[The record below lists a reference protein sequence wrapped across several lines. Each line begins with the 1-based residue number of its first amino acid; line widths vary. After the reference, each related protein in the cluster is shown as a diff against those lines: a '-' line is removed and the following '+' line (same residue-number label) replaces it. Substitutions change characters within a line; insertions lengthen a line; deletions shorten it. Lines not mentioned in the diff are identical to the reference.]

1 MSVLATHQNTAFRI
15 DKTILDAMDACL
27 VNARALV
34 ESAKAVRASG
44 HQNIAYHLA
53 TLALEEIGKRELFGV
68 QAVADRRET
77 SPAWPNKHTQ
87 DHVKKLFWAFFGAEF
102 FADELTKEAFDNLQG
117 LASTIHTNRL
127 AGLYVDLTSDGLNIP
142 AGAIDNL
149 QADNLI
155 GLAEA
160 RLGIAEVV
168 TVREEIPAEDAAL
181 QAWFEMATSDPDQR
195 RQILS
200 SASLK
205 KLAEL
210 KSPKE
215 WIRWLKGLFDEAEAE
230 GQAAVALELKRSRNL
245 PAEGTKDKWRIRVRI
260 LSASHSIR
268 PKALKA
274 WNDQVEFIKLVA
286 VSGKKDQLIIE
297 FTLKDQVPIEALWHF
312 GWGIARHFVVAL
324 NIGTMGFWWWRL
336 PEQISRYWDGMVD
349 LESGKEIGVERS
361 PSLVIDWGENRVL
374 AEQDLYQV
382 MACFA
387 ALPGPNRRDEHR
399 AYNYY
404 IGGLTFLSLNDIHWQ
419 NETTAF
425 ANFISS
431 LQAMMEDAGDVNEGA
446 SFEPTFLAFLEDL
459 FPNFDERERYMEL
472 CRLFAAGNLGQATI
486 TLKEVS
492 FIKLFCDA
500 YFLRTIQPK
509 AFEKFNQESV

>member
-34 ESAKAVRASG
+34 ESTKAVRASG

-168 TVREEIPAEDAAL
+168 MVREEIPAEDAAL
-181 QAWFEMATSDPDQR
+181 QAWLEMATSDPDQR

-210 KSPKE
+210 KSP
-215 WIRWLKGLFDEAEAE
+215 
-230 GQAAVALELKRSRNL
+230 RNGF
-245 PAEGTKDKWRIRVRI
+245 AGSKACST
-260 LSASHSIR
+260 R
-268 PKALKA
+268 PKRKA
-274 WNDQVEFIKLVA
+274 KP
-286 VSGKKDQLIIE
+286 QL
-297 FTLKDQVPIEALWHF
+297 P
-312 GWGIARHFVVAL
+312 
-324 NIGTMGFWWWRL
+324 
-336 PEQISRYWDGMVD
+336 
-349 LESGKEIGVERS
+349 
-361 PSLVIDWGENRVL
+361 
-374 AEQDLYQV
+374 
-382 MACFA
+382 
-387 ALPGPNRRDEHR
+387 
-399 AYNYY
+399 
-404 IGGLTFLSLNDIHWQ
+404 LS
-419 NETTAF
+419 
-425 ANFISS
+425 
-431 LQAMMEDAGDVNEGA
+431 
-446 SFEPTFLAFLEDL
+446 
-459 FPNFDERERYMEL
+459 
-472 CRLFAAGNLGQATI
+472 
-486 TLKEVS
+486 
-492 FIKLFCDA
+492 
-500 YFLRTIQPK
+500 
-509 AFEKFNQESV
+509 